1 MSALGQKQTLQ
12 QVCDMSLYPRMRTL
26 IDGIEKSAFWTAR
39 AASEIPKHGTAQK
52 SPVWKQRSAYVMPT
66 RS

>member
-1 MSALGQKQTLQ
+1 
-12 QVCDMSLYPRMRTL
+12 L
-26 IDGIEKSAFWTAR
+26 IDGIEKSALWTAR

-66 RS
+66 RR